1 MKMMKPLFLSA
12 TTALIL
18 ASCGGT
24 SNVISTPITNIDSTP
39 LKVQS
44 LTEEELVDWGH
55 KDLVKDTIPGM
66 SVEKAY
72 EFLNGKKGKTVV
84 VAVVDSGIDH
94 EHEDLKNVMWT
105 NKKEIA
111 GNGKDDDK
119 NGFVDDIHG
128 WNFLGES
135 NAENLEYV
143 RILKDKSLANA
154 SIVAKAQAEYDA
166 EYKDASGKKQF
177 YEGLL
182 NKAKSADEAL
192 AKHLGKKDYTKE
204 EVAKIETTDEA
215 LKPHV
220 DFAKQMYSRG
230 INSLTE
236 VVDQLQGGV
245 DHFNSML
252 NNYLNMTANFRG
264 VVGDNP
270 NDINDK
276 TYGNGNVIGP
286 EKDGAL
292 HGTHVAGIIA
302 AERNNGKGM
311 NGVAHNVE
319 IMAVRAVPDGD
330 EYDKDIAL
338 AFRYAVDNG
347 AKVINTSF
355 GKYYSPH
362 SQWVRDA
369 IKYAADNDV
378 LIVNA
383 AGNDAKD
390 LDTTEI
396 YPNDQ
401 VSNGAEISNNF
412 LTVGALNYKYGSE
425 IVANFS
431 NYGKINVDVFAPGV
445 KIYATVPNNKYK
457 HLQGTSM
464 ASPNVAGVAALIR
477 SYYPKLT
484 AAQVK
489 QILMTSGL
497 PIKSNVILG
506 GNDSNKKAFNE
517 ISTSGKIVNA
527 YNALIMADIMSK

>member
-1 MKMMKPLFLSA
+1 MMKPLFLSA

-18 ASCGGT
+18 ASCGS
-24 SNVISTPITNIDSTP
+24 SNIVSTPISNIDNTP
-39 LKVQS
+39 LKVTS
-44 LTEEELVDWGH
+44 LSEKELEDWGH

-66 SVEKAY
+66 SVDKAY
-72 EFLNGKKGKTVV
+72 EFLKGKKGKTVV
-84 VAVVDSGIDH
+84 VAVVDSGVDI
-94 EHEDLKNVMWT
+94 EHEDLKNVLWT
-105 NKKEIA
+105 NKKEIK
-111 GNGKDDDK
+111 GNNKDDDN
-119 NGFVDDIHG
+119 NGYVDDIHG
-128 WNFLGES
+128 WNFLGDS

-143 RILKDKSLANA
+143 RILKNKSLASA
-154 SIVAKAQAEYDA
+154 EIIAKAQAEYDA
-166 EYKDASGKKQF
+166 EYQDATGKKAY

-182 NKAKSADEAL
+182 QKGTSAHEAL
-192 AKHLGKKDYTKE
+192 TKHFGSADYTKE
-204 EVAKIETTDEA
+204 QVAKLETTDEA
-215 LKPHV
+215 LKTNV
-220 DFAKQMYSRG
+220 DFAKLIFSNG
-230 INSLTE
+230 VDSLADFNE
-236 VVDQLQGGV
+236 QVKGGV
-245 DHFNSML
+245 DHFDSMV
-252 NNYLNMTANFRG
+252 NNYLNLNSDFRK

-276 TYGNGNVIGP
+276 VYGNGNVIGP

-292 HGTHVAGIIA
+292 HGTHVAGIIG

-319 IMAVRAVPDGD
+319 LMAVRAVPDGD

-401 VSNGAEISNNF
+401 VSNGPEISDNF

-425 IVANFS
+425 LVANFS

-477 SYYPKLT
+477 SYYPKLK
-484 AAQVK
+484 AGQVK
-489 QILMTSGL
+489 QILMDSGL
-497 PIKSNVILG
+497 PIPSNVILG
-506 GNDSNKKAFNE
+506 GDTNNKKAFKD

-527 YNALIMADIMSK
+527 YNALIMAEQMSKK